1 MKKRQLLLILGT
13 IVVIAAGYFGY
24 NYTQDYMLAR
34 GYAQSDSI
42 AAEIDPLIVDAN
54 TRFALDLFEV
64 LCDESP
70 DSNVFI
76 SPFSIST
83 ALTMAYSGS
92 DGTTEEAMRT
102 TLGYGDLDTEEIE
115 AGYEGLLTSLDG
127 VDRDVTLSIANSV
140 WVIDDFDTQVHD
152 EYKDVLET
160 SYKSE
165 YFAREFNQGTLDEL
179 NGWVSDNTE
188 KKIDKILDE
197 ISPQNVMFL
206 LNAIYFKADWT
217 NQFKKSSTQKRD
229 FYLIDETT
237 VQVDTMSQEEKF
249 KYIKGDN
256 YAAARLP
263 YGREQVAMYVFLPD
277 PDYSLDDF
285 METLDP
291 EMLDEIIGD
300 MYSVSKLKL
309 RLPKFKFEYGKK
321 RLNQALIDLGMG
333 VAFDPDMANLSKI
346 ADVDPNNLY
355 IDFVDHKALIEVD
368 EEGTVAA
375 AVTNVGI
382 SLTSDPVSQTTFYV
396 NRPCFIIIRD
406 DRTETILFMGQ
417 INNPL
422 EESGS

>member
-1 MKKRQLLLILGT
+1 MKKRQVLIILGT
-13 IVVIAAGYFGY
+13 LVVIAVGYFGY
-24 NYTQDYMLAR
+24 NYTQDFLLAR
-34 GYAQSDSI
+34 AYAQSDEI
-42 AAEIDPLIVDAN
+42 AAEVNPLIVDAN
-54 TRFALDLFEV
+54 TGFALDLFEV
-64 LCDESP
+64 LSDDAP

-92 DGTTEEAMRT
+92 DGSTEEAMRT
-102 TLGYGDLDTEEIE
+102 TLGYGDLSTVEIE
-115 AGYEGLLTSLDG
+115 AGYESLLTSLAG

-140 WVIDDFDTQVHD
+140 WVRDTFDTQVHD
-152 EYKDVLET
+152 AYKDVLENQ
-160 SYKSE
+160 YKTE
-165 YFAREFNQGTLDEL
+165 YFAREFNQDTLDEL

-217 NQFKKSSTQKRD
+217 NQFKESNTMMRD
-229 FYLIDETT
+229 FHLMDGTT
-237 VQVDTMSQEEKF
+237 VQVDTMAQEEKF
-249 KYIKGDN
+249 KYTKGDN

-263 YGREQVAMYVFLPD
+263 YGRDQVAMYVFLPD
-277 PDYSLDDF
+277 PDYSLIDF

-291 EMLDEIIGD
+291 EELDGIING
-300 MYSVSKLKL
+300 MHNVPELKI

-333 VAFDPDMANLSKI
+333 VAFDPEMADLSKI
-346 ADVDPNNLY
+346 ANVEPNNLY

-382 SLTSDPVSQTTFYV
+382 SLTSAPPSETTFYV
-396 NRPCFIIIRD
+396 DRPFFFIIRD
-406 DRTETILFMGQ
+406 DRTGTILFMGQ
-417 INNPL
+417 IMNPL
-422 EESGS
+422 TESGE

>member
-1 MKKRQLLLILGT
+1 MKKRQLLIILGT

-24 NYTQDYMLAR
+24 NYTQDYLLAR
-34 GYAQSDSI
+34 GYAQSDEI
-42 AAEIDPLIVDAN
+42 AAEVNPLIVDAN

-64 LCDESP
+64 LCDESH

-102 TLGYGDLDTEEIE
+102 TLGYGDLSTEVIE
-115 AGYEGLLTSLDG
+115 AGYESLLTSLDG

-140 WVIDDFDTQVHD
+140 WVRDDFDSQVFD

-160 SYKSE
+160 QYKSE
-165 YFAREFNQGTLDEL
+165 YFARSFNQGTVDEL

-197 ISPQNVMFL
+197 ISSQNVMFL

-217 NQFKKSSTQKRD
+217 NQFKESSTQKRD
-229 FYLIDETT
+229 FYLADETT
-237 VQVDTMSQEEKF
+237 IQVDTMAQEEKF

-285 METLDP
+285 IDSLDPETLDETINGMHNIP
-291 EMLDEIIGD
+291 E
-300 MYSVSKLKL
+300 LKL

-346 ADVDPNNLY
+346 AKVDPNNLY

-382 SLTSDPVSQTTFYV
+382 SLTSAAPSETTFYV
-396 NRPCFIIIRD
+396 NRPFFFIIRD
-406 DRTETILFMGQ
+406 DRTGTILFMGQ